1 MTRAFASVILP
12 HFYYQS
18 IRDFEG
24 GEVPLP
30 EFERQS
36 WRSFAVSF
44 LAPLLMTLFFLQGM
58 RVYVTGLY
66 VTVWN
71 IVWIPGSSML
81 PLLTLLV
88 FVFPLLAL
96 VVAKKATSRVLAVA
110 STICISICSLIL
122 GFGLSYKL
130 EMLLS
135 SLVVGFYGIFFPF
148 YLSHRLDWGSF
159 ERSKIDLVLFTC
171 GFALALSFDLMFR
184 AFGATYYVGV
194 KPTLLPLKLMLAIV
208 GAVLGVLM
216 HGESLQRKKVNVEA
230 PLASRTGG
238 ILIPSGVGALFFME
252 FTIFANPNGVLRWT
266 QTQYSV
272 ADLALFTPMLM
283 LAASL
288 ATLVLTLPYVRSNL
302 GVERRQT
309 ILLGN
314 LIIFASVICLLFV
327 GTWLSAVIV
336 LVGQF
341 FMVFSLYAML
351 RYLCLHEFRGT
362 RKSILAASSFLG
374 LIILLLWDFMYAFS
388 FAHAFLGS
396 IGAIFEGQLPFI
408 VLSMAGILW
417 LTSTLAAL
425 KTGGEKSK

>member
-1 MTRAFASVILP
+1 
-12 HFYYQS
+12 
-18 IRDFEG
+18 
-24 GEVPLP
+24 VPLP

-71 IVWIPGSSML
+71 IIWIPGSSML

-96 VVAKKATSRVLAVA
+96 VVAKKATSRVLAVV
-110 STICISICSLIL
+110 STICISIWSLML
-122 GFGLSYKL
+122 GLGLSYEL

-148 YLSHRLDWGSF
+148 YLSHKFDWSSF
-159 ERSKIDLVLFTC
+159 ERLKIELVLFTC

-184 AFGATYYVGV
+184 AFGATYDVGV
-194 KPTLLPLKLMLAIV
+194 SSALFPLKFVLAIV
-208 GAVLGVLM
+208 GVVLGVLM
-216 HGESLQRKKVNVEA
+216 QQEGLLREKGDIAA
-230 PLASRTGG
+230 PFASRVGG
-238 ILIPSGVGALFFME
+238 MLIPSGVGGLFFME
-252 FTIFANPNGVLRWT
+252 FTIFANPNSVLRWT

-272 ADLALFTPMLM
+272 SDLALFTPLLI

-288 ATLVLTLPYVRSNL
+288 ATLVLAIPYVRSNL
-302 GVERRQT
+302 GVEGRRT

-314 LIIFASVICLLFV
+314 LVVFVGVVCLLFV

-336 LVGQF
+336 LIGQF
-341 FMVFSLYAML
+341 FMVFSLYALL
-351 RYLCLHEFRGT
+351 RYAALHQFMGT
-362 RKSILAASSFLG
+362 RKSILATSFFLG
-374 LIILLLWDFMYAFS
+374 LLILLLWDFMYAFS
-388 FAHAFLGS
+388 LAHSYLGS
-396 IGAIFEGQLPFI
+396 IGTIFEGQFPFI
-408 VLSMAGILW
+408 ILSMAGILW

-425 KTGGEKSK
+425 KTGGEKRK

>member
-1 MTRAFASVILP
+1 M
-12 HFYYQS
+12 
-18 IRDFEG
+18 
-24 GEVPLP
+24 PLP
-30 EFERQS
+30 EFERQF

-71 IVWIPGSSML
+71 IVWIPGSSIL

-96 VVAKKATSRVLAVA
+96 VVAKKVTSRVLAAV
-110 STICISICSLIL
+110 STICISMCSLML
-122 GFGLSYKL
+122 GFGLSYEL

-148 YLSHRLDWGSF
+148 YLSHRFDWGTF
-159 ERSKIDLVLFTC
+159 ERSKIELVLFTC

-184 AFGATYYVGV
+184 AFGATYDVRV
-194 KPTLLPLKLMLAIV
+194 NPTLLPLKFVLAMV
-208 GAVLGVLM
+208 GVVLGVLM
-216 HGESLQRKKVNVEA
+216 HQKGPLREKVDIEA
-230 PLASRTGG
+230 PSASRIGG
-238 ILIPSGVGALFFME
+238 ILIPSGVGGLFFME
-252 FTIFANPNGVLRWT
+252 FTIFANPNSVLRWT

-272 ADLALFTPMLM
+272 ADLALFTPLLI
-283 LAASL
+283 LATSL
-288 ATLVLTLPYVRSNL
+288 ATLVLAIPYVRSNL
-302 GVERRQT
+302 GVERRKT

-314 LIIFASVICLLFV
+314 LVIFVGVVCVLFV

-341 FMVFSLYAML
+341 FMVFSLYGML
-351 RYLCLHEFRGT
+351 RYVSLYQFRGT
-362 RKSILAASSFLG
+362 RKSILAASFFLG
-374 LIILLLWDFMYAFS
+374 LLILLLWDFMYAFS

-396 IGAIFEGQLPFI
+396 IGSVFEGQFPFI
-408 VLSMAGILW
+408 ILLMAGILW

-425 KTGGEKSK
+425 KTGGEKRK

>member
-1 MTRAFASVILP
+1 M
-12 HFYYQS
+12 
-18 IRDFEG
+18 
-24 GEVPLP
+24 
-30 EFERQS
+30 
-36 WRSFAVSF
+36 VSF
-44 LAPLLMTLFFLQGM
+44 SAPLLMTLFFLQGM

-96 VVAKKATSRVLAVA
+96 VVAKKVTSRVLAVL
-110 STICISICSLIL
+110 STICISMCSLML
-122 GFGLSYKL
+122 GFGLSYEL

-148 YLSHRLDWGSF
+148 YLSHRFDWGTF
-159 ERSKIDLVLFTC
+159 ERSKIELALFTC

-184 AFGATYYVGV
+184 AFGATYDVRGN
-194 KPTLLPLKLMLAIV
+194 PTLLPLKFVLAMV
-208 GAVLGVLM
+208 GVVLGVLL
-216 HGESLQRKKVNVEA
+216 HQEGPLREKGDIEA
-230 PLASRTGG
+230 PSASRIGG
-238 ILIPSGVGALFFME
+238 ILIPSGVGGLLFME
-252 FTIFANPNGVLRWT
+252 FTIFANPNSVLRWT

-272 ADLALFTPMLM
+272 ADLALFTPLLI
-283 LAASL
+283 LATSL
-288 ATLVLTLPYVRSNL
+288 ATLVLAIPYVRSNL
-302 GVERRQT
+302 GVERRKT

-314 LIIFASVICLLFV
+314 LVIFVGVVCVLFV

-341 FMVFSLYAML
+341 FMVFSLYGML
-351 RYLCLHEFRGT
+351 RYVSLHQFRGA
-362 RKSILAASSFLG
+362 RKSILAASFFLG
-374 LIILLLWDFMYAFS
+374 LLILLLWDFMYAFS

-396 IGAIFEGQLPFI
+396 IGSVFEGQFPFI
-408 VLSMAGILW
+408 ILLMAGILW

-425 KTGGEKSK
+425 KTGGEKRK

>member
-1 MTRAFASVILP
+1 M
-12 HFYYQS
+12 
-18 IRDFEG
+18 
-24 GEVPLP
+24 PLP

-71 IVWIPGSSML
+71 LVWIPGSSML

-96 VVAKKATSRVLAVA
+96 VVAKKATSRVLAVV
-110 STICISICSLIL
+110 STICISICSLML
-122 GFGLSYKL
+122 GFGLSYEL

-135 SLVVGFYGIFFPF
+135 SLVVGFYGIFFPS
-148 YLSHRLDWGSF
+148 YLSHKLDWRPF

-184 AFGATYYVGV
+184 AFGATYDVGV
-194 KPTLLPLKLMLAIV
+194 KPPLLPLKFMLAIV
-208 GAVLGVLM
+208 GVVLGVLL
-216 HGESLQRKKVNVEA
+216 HQESLLREKGDIAA
-230 PLASRTGG
+230 PSESRIGG
-238 ILIPSGVGALFFME
+238 MLIPSGVGALFFME
-252 FTIFANPNGVLRWT
+252 FTIFANPNSVLRWT

-272 ADLALFTPMLM
+272 ADLALFTPLLI

-288 ATLVLTLPYVRSNL
+288 ATLVLAIPYVRSNL

-314 LIIFASVICLLFV
+314 LVIFVSVICLLFV

-336 LVGQF
+336 LLGQF

-351 RYLCLHEFRGT
+351 RYVSLHQFRGT
-362 RKSILAASSFLG
+362 RKSILATSFFLG
-374 LIILLLWDFMYAFS
+374 LFLLLLWDFMYTFS

-396 IGAIFEGQLPFI
+396 IGTIFEGQLPFI
-408 VLSMAGILW
+408 ILLMAIILW

-425 KTGGEKSK
+425 KTGGEKRK